1 MEKKIGIIGGMGAA
15 ASCLFYKY
23 VTDMTEVS
31 CDQEHLNMIIL
42 SDASMPDRTQAILAG
57 DYDEVEKKM
66 LGDALTLQNCGCE
79 AIGVTCNTAHFF
91 VDRIGDRLSIPIIH
105 MIDRT
110 ARHISEKKN
119 SGRTAILATD
129 GTIRTG
135 LYQKRLEKYGAEP
148 FILPEDMQKIV
159 MYEIYERIKK
169 GLPCDR
175 AAWKK
180 LDTFIRE
187 TGCAGAVLAC
197 TELSVIKDEIKLGD
211 FYVDPMRILAKE
223 VILYGGKKLKQEF
236 L

>member
-91 VDRIGDRLSIPIIH
+91 VDYLVDYFQRRGFYLVLS
-105 MIDRT
+105 
-110 ARHISEKKN
+110 
-119 SGRTAILATD
+119 
-129 GTIRTG
+129 
-135 LYQKRLEKYGAEP
+135 
-148 FILPEDMQKIV
+148 
-159 MYEIYERIKK
+159 
-169 GLPCDR
+169 
-175 AAWKK
+175 AAS
-180 LDTFIRE
+180 L
-187 TGCAGAVLAC
+187 
-197 TELSVIKDEIKLGD
+197 
-211 FYVDPMRILAKE
+211 
-223 VILYGGKKLKQEF
+223 
-236 L
+236 